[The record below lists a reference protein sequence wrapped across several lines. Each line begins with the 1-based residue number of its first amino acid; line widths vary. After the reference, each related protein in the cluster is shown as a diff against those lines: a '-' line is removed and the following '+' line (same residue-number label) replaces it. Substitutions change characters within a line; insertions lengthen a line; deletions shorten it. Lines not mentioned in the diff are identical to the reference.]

1 MRMLVS
7 LISVPLFLAPAL
19 AHPFSEPRP
28 RQARQVVIPTQ
39 FERHVEELR
48 GGEAHAD
55 HYLVIRLEIEA
66 LRRDNPE
73 HREFLDRYLLSLL
86 PR

>member
-1 MRMLVS
+1 MLIA
-7 LISVPLFLAPAL
+7 LIASMLFLSPAL

-28 RQARQVVIPTQ
+28 RDARQVAIPTQ

-48 GGEAHAD
+48 AGESHTD

-66 LRRDNPE
+66 LGRDNPE
-73 HREFLDRYLLSLL
+73 HREFLHRYLQSQLA
-86 PR
+86 R